1 MVCSPISTCAH
12 PETCPC
18 TEHSIIQEKGKAI
31 SLSPF
36 FVSCVLR
43 LERAKHQQSLISLY
57 FQKLAFTEIE
67 GKTVLDIAS
76 VQKKK
81 PATNTCNKNPKTYM
95 ILYRHITPETSPRTA
110 IVFKYKSSAYIS
122 KAASGCLT
130 WVNFISFL
138 ALPGG
143 QLKVIPD

>member
-1 MVCSPISTCAH
+1 MLTQKHAPALST
-12 PETCPC
+12 
-18 TEHSIIQEKGKAI
+18 QLFRRREKP
-31 SLSPF
+31 SLSRLF
-36 FVSCVLR
+36 LFLVFCVLS
-43 LERAKHQQSLISLY
+43 EQNISRALFLSTFRNWPS
-57 FQKLAFTEIE
+57 QKLRVKLYWILPQS
-67 GKTVLDIAS
+67 KKK
-76 VQKKK
+76 KKK
-81 PATNTCNKNPKTYM
+81 PATKTCNKNPKTYM